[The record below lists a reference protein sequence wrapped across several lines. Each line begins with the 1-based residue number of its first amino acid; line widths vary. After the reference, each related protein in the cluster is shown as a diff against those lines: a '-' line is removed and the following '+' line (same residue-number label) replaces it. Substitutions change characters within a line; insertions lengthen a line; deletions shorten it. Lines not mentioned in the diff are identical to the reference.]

1 MKVFVTGATG
11 FIGRALVLAL
21 QQNDHSVIAW
31 VRDEARAR
39 ALLGEDV
46 ELLGIVE
53 GEGALSEAL
62 NSCQGVINLAGE
74 PIFGK
79 RWSKNRREAI
89 IESRVSLTSRLAAAI
104 GKAESPPEVFLSGSA
119 VGFYGDRGSEEI
131 NEGSLVGEDFLASVC
146 REWEQAALDASSS
159 STRVVCLRTGIVLG
173 QGGGA
178 LEAMLPLFRFGLG
191 GPLGNGR
198 QFVPWIHLEDCIA
211 LILSALHDPG
221 LAGPL
226 NVVGPSPI
234 TQKALASALG
244 KALRRTS
251 IFPAPRIALRA
262 ILGEA
267 ASALLSG
274 QRCYPRKAEAAG
286 FLFRF
291 QSIESALE
299 DLVVPHGVD
308 LALAGPGAP
317 PPQGNSDYLRQRPPR
332 YFLRAKTI
340 VDAPLAEV
348 FDFFSKP
355 TNLALL
361 TPPKVEFTIH
371 HMEGSMGT
379 GATIEYRLRVAGFR
393 LGWRSRIEQW
403 EKEKLFVDSQD
414 RGPYRSWWHEHHFV
428 ATGRQTML
436 EDRVYYSPPMGL
448 LGRIANRVFIGGQLK
463 ETFHYRAAAVR
474 LRFGDPLPDDTNETS
489 P

>member
-178 LEAMLPLFRFGLG
+178 LEAMLPLFRFGL
-191 GPLGNGR
+191 
-198 QFVPWIHLEDCIA
+198 VW
-211 LILSALHDPG
+211 
-221 LAGPL
+221 
-226 NVVGPSPI
+226 
-234 TQKALASALG
+234 
-244 KALRRTS
+244 
-251 IFPAPRIALRA
+251 
-262 ILGEA
+262 
-267 ASALLSG
+267 
-274 QRCYPRKAEAAG
+274 
-286 FLFRF
+286 
-291 QSIESALE
+291 
-299 DLVVPHGVD
+299 
-308 LALAGPGAP
+308 
-317 PPQGNSDYLRQRPPR
+317 LRQ
-332 YFLRAKTI
+332 I
-340 VDAPLAEV
+340 
-348 FDFFSKP
+348 
-355 TNLALL
+355 
-361 TPPKVEFTIH
+361 
-371 HMEGSMGT
+371 
-379 GATIEYRLRVAGFR
+379 
-393 LGWRSRIEQW
+393 
-403 EKEKLFVDSQD
+403 
-414 RGPYRSWWHEHHFV
+414 
-428 ATGRQTML
+428 
-436 EDRVYYSPPMGL
+436 
-448 LGRIANRVFIGGQLK
+448 
-463 ETFHYRAAAVR
+463 
-474 LRFGDPLPDDTNETS
+474 
-489 P
+489 